1 MTIRLGYRF
10 LLNGLQNGLQNN
22 LDWMQKST
30 SQDFGTETIGKL
42 LIKQAVPASI
52 GILVMSLNILVDT
65 IFVGHWIGSQAIAAI
80 NVVLPVSF
88 FIAALGMS
96 IGIGGSSIISRALGA
111 KELPKAFKT
120 FGNQITMTLLL
131 TVVLVFFGLYYIDGI
146 IPTFGG
152 KGTIFEP
159 AKIYYRIVLY
169 GVPFLALSMMGNTVI
184 RAEGKP
190 KFAMYAMMIPSV
202 SNLVLD
208 VLLIN
213 VMDLGMMG
221 AAWATTGSYVLC
233 FSFILWFF
241 LSKNSEMKISWPHF
255 KLQKTI
261 VSEISNLGS
270 VTLSR
275 QAIVSITYLLMNTIL
290 YDFGGETSV
299 TSYAI
304 VSRMLMFA
312 LFPIFGITQGFVP
325 IAGYNYGAH
334 NYERVK
340 KTIRIAITYSM
351 ALAFLIFVLL
361 IGFPELITRMFTTDP
376 LVIEKTPVAMRWVF
390 AATPIIAIQLIGS
403 AYFQA
408 VGKAVPALL
417 LTLSRQGFFF
427 IPLIFILPL
436 WYGELGVWMAFP
448 ASDVLSTL
456 VTAFILYREVKTKLI
471 SKS

>member
-1 MTIRLGYRF
+1 M
-10 LLNGLQNGLQNN
+10 NQ
-22 LDWMQKST
+22 ST
-30 SQDFGTETIGKL
+30 SNSFGTESIGKL

-88 FIAALGMS
+88 FIAALGMA

-111 KELPKAFKT
+111 SEKSKALKT
-120 FGNQITMTLLL
+120 FGNQVTMTIIL
-131 TVVLVFFGLYYIDGI
+131 TLTLVFFGLYYIDNI
-146 IPTFGG
+146 IPVFGG

-159 AKIYYRIVLY
+159 AKIYYQIVLY
-169 GVPFLALSMMGNTVI
+169 GVPFLALSMMGNTII

-190 KFAMYAMMIPSV
+190 KYAMYAMMIPSIT
-202 SNLVLD
+202 NLVLD
-208 VLLIN
+208 ILLIN
-213 VMDLGMMG
+213 VMDMGMIG
-221 AAWATTGSYVLC
+221 AAWATTGSYMLC
-233 FSFILWFF
+233 FIFIFWFF
-241 LSKNSEMKISWPHF
+241 ISKNSEMKISLVDF
-255 KLQKTI
+255 KLQRSI

-275 QAIVSITYLLMNTIL
+275 QAIVSITYLLMNNIL
-290 YDFGGETSV
+290 FDFGGETSV

-312 LFPIFGITQGFVP
+312 LFPIFGITQGFIP
-325 IAGYNYGAH
+325 IAGYNYGAQ
-334 NYERVK
+334 NYDRVK
-340 KTIRIAITYSM
+340 QAIRIAIIYAMVM
-351 ALAFLIFVLL
+351 ASLVFVLL

-376 LVIEKTPVAMRWVF
+376 LVIEKTPTAMRWVF
-390 AATPIIAIQLIGS
+390 AATPIIAVQLIGA

-408 VGKAVPALL
+408 AGKAIPALL

-448 ASDVLSTL
+448 VSDVLSTL
-456 VTAFILYREVKTKLI
+456 VTAYILYREVSVKLTLKT
-471 SKS
+471 

>member
-1 MTIRLGYRF
+1 M
-10 LLNGLQNGLQNN
+10 NQ
-22 LDWMQKST
+22 ST
-30 SQDFGTETIGKL
+30 SNSFGSESIGKL

-88 FIAALGMS
+88 FIAALGMA
-96 IGIGGSSIISRALGA
+96 IGIGGSSIVSRALGA
-111 KELPKAFKT
+111 NEKSKALKT
-120 FGNQITMTLLL
+120 FGNQVTMTIIL
-131 TVVLVFFGLYYIDGI
+131 TLTLVFFGLYYIDNI
-146 IPTFGG
+146 IPVFGG

-159 AKIYYRIVLY
+159 AKIYYQIVLY
-169 GVPFLALSMMGNTVI
+169 GVPFLALSMMGNTII

-190 KFAMYAMMIPSV
+190 KYAMYAMMIPSIT
-202 SNLVLD
+202 NLGLD
-208 VLLIN
+208 ILFIN
-213 VMDLGMMG
+213 VMDLGMIG
-221 AAWATTGSYVLC
+221 AAWATTGSYILC
-233 FSFILWFF
+233 FIFIFWFF
-241 LSKNSEMKISWPHF
+241 VSKNSEMKISLIHF
-255 KLQKTI
+255 KLQRSI

-275 QAIVSITYLLMNTIL
+275 QAIVSITYLLMNNIL
-290 YDFGGETSV
+290 FDFGGVTSV

-312 LFPIFGITQGFVP
+312 LFPIFGITQGFIP
-325 IAGYNYGAH
+325 IAGYNYGAQ
-334 NYERVK
+334 NYDRVK
-340 KTIRIAITYSM
+340 QAIRIAIIYAMVM
-351 ALAFLIFVLL
+351 ASLVFVLL

-376 LVIEKTPVAMRWVF
+376 LVIEKTPTAMRWVF
-390 AATPIIAIQLIGS
+390 AATPIIAVQLIGA

-408 VGKAVPALL
+408 AGKAIPALL

-448 ASDVLSTL
+448 VSDVLSTL
-456 VTAFILYREVKTKLI
+456 VTAYILYREVSVKLTLKT
-471 SKS
+471 